1 MGIISFILTDKSS
14 EYSFQKKN
22 FQYAY
27 MALGNPSYVF
37 IFFQNQ
43 GSLVT
48 NDFIT
53 LTVKDERL
61 HDVLEHISKSI
72 LSKGYNEIR
81 HSQTSGIGKY
91 ITAMQYTANP

>member
-1 MGIISFILTDKSS
+1 MGIISFIITDKSS

-27 MALGNPSYVF
+27 TNAGATNYVF
-37 IFFQNQ
+37 VFFQNQ
-43 GSLVT
+43 GSLIT
-48 NDFIT
+48 NDYIT
-53 LTVKDERL
+53 LTVKAERL

-72 LSKGYNEIR
+72 LNKGYTEIK

-91 ITAMQYTANP
+91 ITAMQYTSA